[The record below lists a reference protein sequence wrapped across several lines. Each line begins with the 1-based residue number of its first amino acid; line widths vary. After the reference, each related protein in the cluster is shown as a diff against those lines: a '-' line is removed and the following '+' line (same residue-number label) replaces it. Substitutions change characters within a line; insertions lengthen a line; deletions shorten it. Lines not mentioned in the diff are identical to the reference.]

1 MFANPFRHLLA
12 VTSCLRFADQ
22 LVVAGVPLV
31 AAAVFKLP
39 EDQVGAMIAAQGSAW
54 LLVSMPAGVMID
66 RIAPLKGVWRAMVSS
81 FLGLCLLIAGL
92 LLDWPLLFTFG
103 AFLSATAAVL
113 GLLSDG
119 ASAQRL
125 LKPSEL
131 PQGNATLQ
139 LIQSCAMLTGPLV
152 MGWFVARGITL
163 QAFLLAAG
171 LTTIGLALASK
182 FTVQEPP
189 PPRDRNLRS
198 EIAEGFSF
206 VRRQPLL
213 RGIVVCAIFWNLAFM
228 ALAAVFVPY
237 ALRQLTMGAQEVGMA
252 QAAMG
257 IGSLAAALMAGW
269 ALKKMPPRFILFFG
283 PASSTL
289 GAALLLVATPSSGL
303 LLSSIT
309 YLLLGFGPILW
320 FICQN
325 TIRQLVTPQGLL
337 GRVGA
342 VIQIALY
349 GVRSIGALA
358 AGKIAVIYGTDLTLW
373 LIVGLFALSTLAIP
387 LSALGQ
393 LSAMPRSVS
402 SPA

>member
-1 MFANPFRHLLA
+1 MFANPFHHLLA
-12 VTSCLRFADQ
+12 VSSCLRFADQ

-54 LLVSMPAGVMID
+54 LLMSMPAGVMID
-66 RIAPLKGVWRAMVSS
+66 RIAPLRGVWRAMVTS

-92 LLDWPLLFTFG
+92 FLDWPVLFTFG

-125 LKPSEL
+125 LSPTEL
-131 PQGNATLQ
+131 AQGNARLQ
-139 LIQSCAMLTGPLV
+139 IIQSCAMLTGPLV
-152 MGWFVARGITL
+152 MGWFIARGLTL
-163 QAFLLAAG
+163 HAFLLAAFLTIVG
-171 LTTIGLALASK
+171 LVLASR
-182 FTVQEPP
+182 FPAQEPP
-189 PPRDRNLRS
+189 QARDRNLRS
-198 EIAEGFSF
+198 EIIEGFSF
-206 VRRQPLL
+206 VRQQPLL

-237 ALRQLTMGAQEVGMA
+237 AIRQLAMGAQEVGMA
-252 QAAMG
+252 QAGMG
-257 IGSLAAALMAGW
+257 VGSLAAALTAGW
-269 ALKKMPPRFILFFG
+269 ALKNLPPRFILFFG
-283 PASSTL
+283 PASSTF
-289 GAALLLVATPSSGL
+289 GAALLLIATPSSGL
-303 LLSSIT
+303 ILSGLT
-309 YLLLGFGPILW
+309 YLLMGFGPILW

-325 TIRQLVTPQGLL
+325 TIRQLVTPQGML

-349 GVRSIGALA
+349 GVRSIGALL
-358 AGKIAVIYGTDLTLW
+358 AGKIAVIYGIDVTLW
-373 LIVGLFALSTLAIP
+373 LIVGLFGLSTLAIP
-387 LSALGQ
+387 LSALGG

>member
-1 MFANPFRHLLA
+1 MFTNPFHHLLA
-12 VTSCLRFADQ
+12 VSSCLRFADQ

-54 LLVSMPAGVMID
+54 LLMSMPAGVMID
-66 RIAPLKGVWRAMVSS
+66 RIAPLRGVWRASVTS

-92 LLDWPLLFTFG
+92 LLDWPILFTFG

-131 PQGNATLQ
+131 SQGNARLQ
-139 LIQSCAMLTGPLV
+139 IIQSCAMLTGPLV
-152 MGWFVARGITL
+152 MGLFIARGMTL
-163 QAFLLAAG
+163 HAFFLAALLTIVG
-171 LTTIGLALASK
+171 LVLAYR
-182 FTVQEPP
+182 FPTQEPP
-189 PPRDRNLRS
+189 PSRDRNPKA
-198 EIAEGFSF
+198 EIFEGFSF
-206 VRRQPLL
+206 VRQQPLL
-213 RGIVVCAIFWNLAFM
+213 RGIVICAIFWNLAFM

-257 IGSLAAALMAGW
+257 VGSLAAAFTAGW
-269 ALKKMPPRFILFFG
+269 ALKNMPPRFILFFG
-283 PASSTL
+283 PASSTV
-289 GAALLLVATPSSGL
+289 GAALLLIATPSIGL
-303 LLSSIT
+303 ILSSIT

-325 TIRQLVTPQGLL
+325 TIRQLVTPQGML

-349 GVRSIGALA
+349 GVRSIGALL
-358 AGKIAVIYGTDLTLW
+358 AGKIAVIYGTDVTLW

-387 LSALGQ
+387 LSALGG

>member
-1 MFANPFRHLLA
+1 MFANPFHHLLA
-12 VTSCLRFADQ
+12 VSSCLRFADQ

-31 AAAVFKLP
+31 ATAVFKLP

-54 LLVSMPAGVMID
+54 LLMSLPAGVMID
-66 RIAPLKGVWRAMVSS
+66 RIAPLRGVWRAMVTS

-92 LLDWPLLFTFG
+92 LFDSPLLFTFG

-125 LKPSEL
+125 LNPSQL
-131 PQGNATLQ
+131 AQGNARLQ
-139 LIQSCAMLTGPLV
+139 ILQSCAMLTGPLV
-152 MGWFVARGITL
+152 MGWLIASGFTL
-163 QAFLLAAG
+163 QAFLFAG
-171 LTTIGLALASK
+171 VLTVIGLAVASQ
-182 FTVQEPP
+182 FPAQDP
-189 PPRDRNLRS
+189 PPRRDRNPAA
-198 EIAEGFSF
+198 EIAEGLSF
-206 VRRQPLL
+206 VRHQPLL
-213 RGIVVCAIFWNLAFM
+213 RGIVICAVFWNLAFM

-237 ALRQLTMGAQEVGMA
+237 ALRQLSMGAQDVGMA

-257 IGSLAAALMAGW
+257 MGSLIAALTASW
-269 ALKKMPPRFILFFG
+269 ALRKFPPRFILFFG
-283 PASSTL
+283 PASSTI

-303 LLSSIT
+303 ALSGIT
-309 YLLLGFGPILW
+309 YLLMGFGPILW

-325 TIRQLVTPQGLL
+325 TIRQLVTPPGLL

-349 GVRSIGALA
+349 GVRSFGALL
-358 AGKIAVIYGTDLTLW
+358 AGKVAVTYGFDVTLW

-387 LSALGQ
+387 LSALGG
-393 LSAMPRSVS
+393 LSAMPHSAS